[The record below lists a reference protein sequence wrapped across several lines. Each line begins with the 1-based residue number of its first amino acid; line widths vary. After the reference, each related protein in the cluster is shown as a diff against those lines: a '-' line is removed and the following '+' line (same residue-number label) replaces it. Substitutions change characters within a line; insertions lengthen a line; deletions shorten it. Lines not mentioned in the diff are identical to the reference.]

1 MNEMTLGFPQ
11 ITLIHSD
18 NFCVIQ
24 RNLREIIRHLAVN
37 DTSLE
42 FRHIDPTSL
51 LPAFNT
57 FFRQLD
63 SFGSLFHIPR
73 ERLILHHMFEEQFP
87 LYLKGIVKNLLL
99 GNLGPAV
106 KKVNGL
112 YNIRIPDRLRR
123 IAIMLDVTFPQ
134 ACYCRSFC
142 TIHLQGQEIVP
153 SYPYRPR
160 GVKMGY
166 DISFQFEGGISGIV
180 SGTFVRLALLVHAF
194 LNMGSTKTGD
204 SFHFPEDIVQDISP
218 VAKHVH
224 DNSPIV
230 FLTVIPRGPLGW
242 NGIPFKHPVA
252 KFPSHR

>member
-87 LYLKGIVKNLLL
+87 LYLKGIVKNLLF

-123 IAIMLDVTFPQ
+123 IAIMLNVTFPQ
-134 ACYCRSFC
+134 SGHGRSFC
-142 TIHLQGQEIVP
+142 PIHLQGQEIVP

-160 GVKMGY
+160 GVKMGHN
-166 DISFQFEGGISGIV
+166 IPFQFEGGISVIV
-180 SGTFVRLALLVHAF
+180 GGTLISLALLVHAF
-194 LNMGSTKTGD
+194 LDMGSTKTGNCLYF
-204 SFHFPEDIVQDISP
+204 SENIVQNISP
-218 VAKHVH
+218 MAKHIY
-224 DNSPIV
+224 DNSAIV
-230 FLTVIPRGPLGW
+230 FLTVIPGG
-242 NGIPFKHPVA
+242 
-252 KFPSHR
+252 